1 MYLSQFFI
9 KKTNFFRQHW
19 RENHTGMKRKHVTKH
34 AAFGDTSGDVVD
46 GLASYGRITS
56 LVQAIVVTI
65 AAACGVGV
73 GIYMLKKS
81 YAELESVATVN
92 APSACQQEIVST
104 STKGRTK
111 TRLEKS
117 CTTDVS
123 YTAGVATHQHVLDT
137 DALAYAT
144 GDKLSVYYDPSA
156 PSAPSAKRVPGFVFW
171 IVIAG
176 SILASICAWIWFF
189 VTRASKVAAAASGA
203 YQAIGVLGIGRRY

>member
-1 MYLSQFFI
+1 M
-9 KKTNFFRQHW
+9 
-19 RENHTGMKRKHVTKH
+19 RKCKH

-56 LVQAIVVTI
+56 LVQAVVVTI
-65 AAACGVGV
+65 AAACGVGF

-81 YAELESVATVN
+81 FAELESVATVN
-92 APSACQQEIVST
+92 APSTCHQEIVST
-104 STKGRTK
+104 STRGGTK

-123 YTAGVATHQHVLDT
+123 YTTGVVAQQHALDT

-144 GDKLSVYYDPSA
+144 GDKLRVYYDPAA
-156 PSAPSAKRVPGFVFW
+156 PSAPSAKRVPGFVGW
-171 IVIAG
+171 IVIAV
-176 SILASICAWIWFF
+176 SILAAIISWAWFF

-203 YQAIGVLGIGRRY
+203 YQALGMFNVGRRH